1 LLLVTLS
8 ATAGGYVVYLK
19 NGKFIRAKEPL
30 QIKGNQAIIILVT
43 GTMASYPVDHVDLV
57 KTERYNQLGLG
68 DAVVIDELTVEDEM
82 RPTSTPTPSLGGLAS
97 LDPGKQGLLTSYAP
111 PTPTPTPGIRL
122 QTYPYHDTRVTQA
135 FHQIFDDRNMY
146 IYRSSA
152 GTQPD
157 FFFVQ
162 TVTDQQREV
171 FNAIKAVVEAFTLIN
186 ELHNDISPDA
196 VELEMIST
204 SGKPAGTF
212 RITPEMARQLHAK
225 ELSVEQFYVT
235 YVIF

>member
-1 LLLVTLS
+1 MRRTLMFTWAVLLLVTLS
-8 ATAGGYVVYLK
+8 AAAGGYVVYLK

-30 QIKGNQAIIILVT
+30 QIKGEQAIIILVT
-43 GTMASYPVDHVDLV
+43 GTMASYPVEQVDLV

-68 DAVVIDELTVEDEM
+68 DAVVIDALTIEAAM

-97 LDPGKQGLLTSYAP
+97 LDPGEQGLLTSFAP

-122 QTYPYHDTRVTQA
+122 QTFPYHDTRVTQA

-146 IYRSSA
+146 IYRTSA
-152 GTQPD
+152 GTRPEI
-157 FFFVQ
+157 FFVQ
-162 TVTDQQREV
+162 AVTDQQREV
-171 FNAIKAVVEAFTLIN
+171 FSALRAVAEAFTLIH
-186 ELHNDISPDA
+186 ELHADISPAA

-212 RITPEMARQLHAK
+212 RITP
-225 ELSVEQFYVT
+225 
-235 YVIF
+235 